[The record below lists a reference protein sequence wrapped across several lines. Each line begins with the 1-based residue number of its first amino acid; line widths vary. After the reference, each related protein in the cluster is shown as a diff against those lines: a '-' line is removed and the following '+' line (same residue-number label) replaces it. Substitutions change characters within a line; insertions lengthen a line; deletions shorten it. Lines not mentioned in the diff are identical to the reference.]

1 MAPTLP
7 VATTLSP
14 IQKTMTHN
22 TTTPHTPSRRTGA
35 LLPWAAAVALVA
47 GLSPAH
53 ADTGKLLLTGG
64 VSTIEGAAGGGLSP
78 WAVIGTQAT
87 EGETGVSA
95 FVSHAKTQDYGLNV
109 AGAAVAFNNRIELSV
124 ARQDFNTGVTGRL
137 LGLPGL
143 HLRQNIVGAKVRVAG
158 DAVLDSDTLMPQ
170 IAVGVQAK
178 QLESSGLD
186 ATLDALGAKRSGT
199 DVYVSATKLFLAQG
213 IVVNGTLRATKAN
226 QNGLLGFGAT
236 LGGADNGYEI
246 QPEISVAY
254 LIRNNLAVGFEYRGM
269 PNKLQRAGAAA
280 GLGDGLRGD
289 DWKDIFVAWAPSKN
303 VSLTAAYVDLGRVV
317 PATTGGKR
325 QTGVYVSAQL
335 AF

>member
-1 MAPTLP
+1 MTQHH
-7 VATTLSP
+7 LS
-14 IQKTMTHN
+14 KA
-22 TTTPHTPSRRTGA
+22 PSRRASA
-35 LLPWAAAVALVA
+35 LLPLATAALIASLTTA
-47 GLSPAH
+47 AH

-95 FVSHAKTQDYGLNV
+95 FVSHAKTQDYRLNV
-109 AGAAVAFNNRIELSV
+109 AGAAVAFNNRVELSV
-124 ARQDFNTGVTGRL
+124 ARQDFDTGITGSL

-143 HLRQNIVGAKVRVAG
+143 HLRQNIIGAKLRVAG
-158 DAVLDSDTLMPQ
+158 DAVLNSDTLMPQ
-170 IAVGVQAK
+170 IAVGIQAK

-186 ATLDALGAKRSGT
+186 ATLNALGAKRSGT
-199 DVYVSATKLFLAQG
+199 DVHVSATKLFLAQG

-226 QNGLLGFGAT
+226 QNGLLGFGAR
-236 LGGADNGYEI
+236 LGGADNGYEL

-269 PNKLQRAGAAA
+269 PNKLQRAGNAA
-280 GLGDGLRGD
+280 GLGDGLRSN

-303 VSLTAAYVDLGRVV
+303 VSLTAAYVDLGRIV

-325 QTGVYVSAQL
+325 QSGVYVSAQF

>member
-1 MAPTLP
+1 
-7 VATTLSP
+7 
-14 IQKTMTHN
+14 MTH
-22 TTTPHTPSRRTGA
+22 TTTTHAKTHRTSV
-35 LLPWAAAVALVA
+35 LLPLAAAAALMA

-95 FVSHAKTQDYGLNV
+95 FVSHAKTQDYGLTV
-109 AGAAVAFNNRIELSV
+109 AGAAVAFNNRVELSV
-124 ARQDFNTGVTGRL
+124 ARQDFNTGITGQL

-143 HLRQNIVGAKVRVAG
+143 HLRQNIIGAKLRVAG

-186 ATLDALGAKRSGT
+186 GTLDALGAKRTGT

-303 VSLTAAYVDLGRVV
+303 VSLTAAYVDLGRIV

>member
-1 MAPTLP
+1 
-7 VATTLSP
+7 
-14 IQKTMTHN
+14 MTHT
-22 TTTPHTPSRRTGA
+22 TTTPAPSRRASA
-35 LLPWAAAVALVA
+35 LLPLAAAALCWA
-47 GLSPAH
+47 GVSAAH

-109 AGAAVAFNNRIELSV
+109 AGAAVAFNNRLELSV

-143 HLRQNIVGAKVRVAG
+143 HLRQNIFGAKLRVAG

-170 IAVGVQAK
+170 IAVGIQAK

-186 ATLDALGAKRSGT
+186 STLDALGAKRSGT

-213 IVVNGTLRATKAN
+213 IVVALV
-226 QNGLLGFGAT
+226 LGFVSGLYPAWIAT
-236 LGGADNGYEI
+236 RQSI
-246 QPEISVAY
+246 VTS
-254 LIRNNLAVGFEYRGM
+254 
-269 PNKLQRAGAAA
+269 
-280 GLGDGLRGD
+280 LRD
-289 DWKDIFVAWAPSKN
+289 
-303 VSLTAAYVDLGRVV
+303 R
-317 PATTGGKR
+317 
-325 QTGVYVSAQL
+325 
-335 AF
+335 